1 MFDAMFFRDKRHGR
15 HGALA
20 GVVGVCVCV
29 CVFQRVVPPVPH
41 EHAFHGKKWAL
52 GPSLSYPLS
61 KHREKYFVY
70 TYIHF
75 SDFCCLGSRGKPRRV
90 SSCLETR

>member
-1 MFDAMFFRDKRHGR
+1 MVDAMFFRDKRHGR

-29 CVFQRVVPPVPH
+29 CVSARRPTCSH

-61 KHREKYFVY
+61 KLQ
-70 TYIHF
+70 TYIYF